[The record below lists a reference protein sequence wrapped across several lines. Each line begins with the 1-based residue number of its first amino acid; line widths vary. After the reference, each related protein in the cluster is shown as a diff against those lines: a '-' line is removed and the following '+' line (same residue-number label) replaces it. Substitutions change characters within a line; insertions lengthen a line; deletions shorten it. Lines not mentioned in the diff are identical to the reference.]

1 MAVAS
6 APTPIHGRK
15 LQRAQFRQRE
25 VLARGKAGMP
35 TPSDDAVDALG
46 SALDRLGI
54 IAAERFRP
62 TLELAWPRVVTG
74 FAIMSK
80 QTADLAMVG
89 IAVGTAGTAG
99 LAFALGYWSIV
110 VLLGLGLASGTVSL
124 VAQNYGGERIDRA
137 SLVVK
142 QSALVAVLFATPIM
156 AGFVLF
162 ASDLIAILGAG
173 DESLRHGTVYL
184 LVVTPAVLF
193 ELLNLIASRTYTG
206 VGDTFTEMV
215 VRAGGAILN
224 VILSAL
230 FIFGLGM
237 GVVGAALGTTLS
249 TGAVLVVLGWG
260 MFGRSYGGLG
270 MEPSPVPITRS
281 TPLVEPAVV
290 RQLLEVSAPEIGRR
304 LAQGLVIFPLLWIA
318 ASFGPVVVTALE
330 VARRVRAMIN
340 SINWGMSL
348 ASSSLVG
355 QHLGADEES
364 EAEAYGAGIIRLA
377 MVVYLIVAAVVVLL
391 AAPIAGLF
399 VSGPEELA
407 VTATFVVVAAVS
419 AVGLGLDG
427 TASGALVGA
436 GDTRWPFVASL
447 VGRYVFA
454 LPAAFVGLLTP
465 VGVVGLY
472 LALVLESF
480 VPGSINYGLF
490 RSGRWKAVSRRYRPS
505 ADRGD

>member
-1 MAVAS
+1 MSEPGDDVVDS
-6 APTPIHGRK
+6 LGRF
-15 LQRAQFRQRE
+15 L
-25 VLARGKAGMP
+25 
-35 TPSDDAVDALG
+35 S
-46 SALDRLGI
+46 RLGI
-54 IAAERFRP
+54 IEPEQLRP
-62 TLELAWPRVVTG
+62 TLDLAWPRVVTG

-110 VLLGLGLASGTVSL
+110 VLLGLGLAGGTVSL
-124 VAQNYGGERIDRA
+124 VSQNYGGGRDDRA
-137 SLVVK
+137 ALVVK
-142 QSALVAVLFATPIM
+142 QSALVAALFAAPIM
-156 AGFVLF
+156 AVFALF
-162 ASDLIAILGAG
+162 APELIAVLGA
-173 DESLRHGTVYL
+173 ESDALHHGTVYL
-184 LVVTPAVLF
+184 LLVTPAVLF
-193 ELLNLIASRTYTG
+193 EMLNLIASRTYTG

-215 VRAGGAILN
+215 VRSGGAVLN
-224 VILSAL
+224 VVLSAV
-230 FIFGLGM
+230 FIFSLGM
-237 GVVGAALGTTLS
+237 GVAGAALGTTLS
-249 TGAVLVVLGWG
+249 TGVVMIILAWG

-270 MEPSPVPITRS
+270 MEPSPVPISLS
-281 TPLVEPAVV
+281 TPLVDPAIV

-304 LAQGLVIFPLLWIA
+304 LAEGLVIFPLLWIA

-355 QHLGADEES
+355 QHLGAGEES
-364 EAEAYGAGIIRLA
+364 EADAYGTGIIRLA
-377 MVVYLIVAAVVVLL
+377 MVVYIVVAGAVILF
-391 AAPIAGLF
+391 ASPIAELF
-399 VSGPEELA
+399 VSGSEEVA
-407 VTATFVVVAAVS
+407 ITTTFIAVAAIS

-447 VGRYVFA
+447 VGRYGFA
-454 LPAAFVGLLTP
+454 LPAALFGLVTP
-465 VGVVGLY
+465 LGVAGLY

-490 RSGRWKAVSRRYRPS
+490 RSGRWKVVSRRYRPS
-505 ADRGD
+505 GDAGRESD

>member
-1 MAVAS
+1 
-6 APTPIHGRK
+6 
-15 LQRAQFRQRE
+15 
-25 VLARGKAGMP
+25 MP
-35 TPSDDAVDALG
+35 DADDDAIDALG
-46 SALDRLGI
+46 RLLDRLRVI
-54 IAAERFRP
+54 DAERLRP
-62 TLELAWPRVVTG
+62 TVDLAWPRVVTG

-110 VLLGLGLASGTVSL
+110 VLLGLGLAGGTVSL
-124 VAQNYGGERIDRA
+124 VSQNYGGGREERA

-142 QSALVAVLFATPIM
+142 QSVVVATLLAVPIMLVFALFAPE
-156 AGFVLF
+156 
-162 ASDLIAILGAG
+162 LIGVLGA
-173 DESLRHGTVYL
+173 DPEALRHGTVYL

-215 VRAGGAILN
+215 VRSGGAVLN
-224 VILSAL
+224 VVLSVA

-237 GVVGAALGTTLS
+237 GVAGAALGTTLS

-260 MFGRSYGGLG
+260 MVGRSYGGLG
-270 MEPSPVPITRS
+270 MEPSPVPISRS
-281 TPLVEPAVV
+281 TPTVELAIV
-290 RQLLEVSAPEIGRR
+290 RQLLEVSTPEIGRR

-340 SINWGMSL
+340 SINWGLSL

-364 EAEAYGAGIIRLA
+364 EAGAYGAGIIRLG
-377 MVVYLIVAAVVVLL
+377 MVVYVVVGAVVVLL
-391 AAPIAGLF
+391 ASPIAGVF
-399 VSGPEELA
+399 VSGAEEVA
-407 VTATFVVVAAVS
+407 VTETFVAAAAVS

-427 TASGALVGA
+427 TTSGALIGA

-447 VGRYVFA
+447 IGRYAFA
-454 LPAAFVGLLTP
+454 LPIAVVGLLTP
-465 VGVVGLY
+465 LGVAGLY
-472 LALVLESF
+472 LALIVESS
-480 VPGSINYGLF
+480 VPGTINYGLF

-505 ADRGD
+505 TDTGH